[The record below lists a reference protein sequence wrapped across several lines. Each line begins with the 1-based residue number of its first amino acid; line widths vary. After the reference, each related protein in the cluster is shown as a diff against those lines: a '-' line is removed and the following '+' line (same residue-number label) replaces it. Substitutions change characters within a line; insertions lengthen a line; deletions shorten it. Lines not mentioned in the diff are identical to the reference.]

1 MTVVLGDALSV
12 RSAPNDTP
20 PGASRFSRLA
30 AGVRRQWV
38 RIVRGLGLAGGL
50 CFGGWMAATALPAAS
65 FLAVDSIV
73 VRGNEQL
80 SDGEVLTLMSGL
92 RGAAILSVDLAEH
105 QRRLAASPWLAGVTL
120 RRRLPSTVEVLVR
133 ERRPVAIARFGGRLY
148 LVDASGVVVDVYG
161 PRFAQFDFPIVDGL
175 EGDGEGDAEIVDPRR
190 MALAARLLAQLA
202 SRPDVL
208 NAVSQIDVADP
219 HDAVVLLDDD
229 VALLHLGTDRFL
241 QRLRLYAELAPV
253 LREQVRDIDEVDLRF
268 DPRVYVRSAGQPVS
282 APGRRVADWSAAVP
296 GGAFASRR

>member
-1 MTVVLGDALSV
+1 MPGDALSV
-12 RSAPNDTP
+12 RSAPKDTE
-20 PGASRFSRLA
+20 PGASRLRPLA

-38 RIVRGLGLAGGL
+38 GIARGLGLAGGL
-50 CFGGWMAATALPAAS
+50 CFGGWMAATGLPAAS
-65 FLAVDSIV
+65 FLAVDNIV

-80 SDGEVLTLMSGL
+80 SDGEVLALMSGL
-92 RGAAILSVDLAEH
+92 RGAGILSVDLAEH

-133 ERRPVAIARFGGRLY
+133 ERRPVALARFGGRLF
-148 LVDASGVVVDVYG
+148 LVDASGVVVDLYG
-161 PRFAQFDFPIVDGL
+161 PRFAQLDFPIVDGL
-175 EGDGEGDAEIVDPRR
+175 EGGEEDAEIVDPGR

-241 QRLRLYAELAPV
+241 ERLRLYAELAPV
-253 LREQVRDIDEVDLRF
+253 LRERVRDIDEVDLRF
-268 DPRVYVRSAGQPVS
+268 DPRVYVRSAGRPVS

>member
-1 MTVVLGDALSV
+1 MTVVPGDVLSI
-12 RSAPNDTP
+12 RSAPNDTA
-20 PGASRFSRLA
+20 PGASRLRRLA

-38 RIVRGLGLAGGL
+38 GIARGLGLAGGL
-50 CFGGWMAATALPAAS
+50 CFGGWMAATGLPAAS
-65 FLAVDSIV
+65 FLAVDNIV

-80 SDGEVLTLMSGL
+80 SDGEVLALMSGL
-92 RGAAILSVDLAEH
+92 RGAGILSVDLAEH

-133 ERRPVAIARFGGRLY
+133 ERRPVALARFGGRLY
-148 LVDASGVVVDVYG
+148 LVDASGVVVDLHG

-175 EGDGEGDAEIVDPRR
+175 EGGEEDAEIVDPER

-241 QRLRLYAELAPV
+241 ERLRLYAELAPV
-253 LREQVRDIDEVDLRF
+253 LRERVRDIDEVDLRF
-268 DPRVYVRSAGQPVS
+268 DPRVYVRSAGRPVS
-282 APGRRVADWSAAVP
+282 GPGRRVADWSAAVP